1 MRFTNLPKEQL
12 DALLADP
19 EALDALLRGH
29 IVEGLNRRVTN
40 LRGEQLAFSDTGGGP
55 HINNQPTGPTEA
67 VFVAN
72 GTRVIWINQLLLP
85 AAN

>member
-1 MRFTNLPKEQL
+1 MR
-12 DALLADP
+12 
-19 EALDALLRGH
+19 
-29 IVEGLNRRVTN
+29 
-40 LRGEQLAFSDTGGGP
+40 
-55 HINNQPTGPTEA
+55 TGPTEA